1 MKLSYF
7 QLRLR
12 DGKVMNFN
20 KECNKVSY
28 SNDKVC
34 IFMNTV
40 NDSIPQRFQILAIV
54 PYNQIGVKGNNICIT
69 THLKI

>member
-20 KECNKVSY
+20 KECNEVSY
-28 SNDKVC
+28 SDDKVC
-34 IFMNTV
+34 IFMNTTS
-40 NDSIPQRFQILAIV
+40 DSIPRRSQTLAIV
-54 PYNQIGVKGNNICIT
+54 PYDQIGVIERVNEEV
-69 THLKI
+69 

>member
-28 SNDKVC
+28 SDDKVC
-34 IFMNTV
+34 IFLDAT
-40 NDSIPQRFQILAIV
+40 NDSIPQKFQTLAIV
-54 PYNQIGVKGNNICIT
+54 PYDQIALIERVAEEV
-69 THLKI
+69 

>member
-20 KECNKVSY
+20 KECNQVSY
-28 SNDKVC
+28 SDDKVC
-34 IFMNTV
+34 IFLNTID
-40 NDSIPQRFQILAIV
+40 NSIPQKFQTLAIV
-54 PYNQIGVKGNNICIT
+54 PYNQIVLVERVT
-69 THLKI
+69 EEV

>member
-12 DGKVMNFN
+12 NGKVMDFN
-20 KECNKVSY
+20 KECNQVSY

-34 IFMNTV
+34 IFLNTID
-40 NDSIPQRFQILAIV
+40 NSIPQKFQTLAIV
-54 PYNQIGVKGNNICIT
+54 PYNQIVLVERVT
-69 THLKI
+69 EEV

>member
-12 DGKVMNFN
+12 DGKVMDFN
-20 KECNKVSY
+20 KECNKISY
-28 SNDKVC
+28 SGDKVC

-40 NDSIPQRFQILAIV
+40 NDSIPQKLQTLAIV
-54 PYNQIGVKGNNICIT
+54 PYDQIGVIERVNEEV
-69 THLKI
+69 

>member
-12 DGKVMNFN
+12 DGMVMDFN
-20 KECNKVSY
+20 KECNKISY
-28 SNDKVC
+28 SDDKVC

-40 NDSIPQRFQILAIV
+40 NDSIPQKLQTLAIV
-54 PYNQIGVKGNNICIT
+54 PYDQIGVIERVNEEV
-69 THLKI
+69 